1 MSTKTIHKNGGSKE
15 SRTEN
20 KNTGNN
26 NAASRN
32 HSEEQEGLTYEQKL
46 AEVLAKKKQ
55 NNKKFFSWKDRKQAY
70 LHFTDPDHGDPHEE
84 DSTIAPKN
92 PDGTFKKRW
101 VVDQKVR
108 EIKIPGG
115 EEGPELTWRM
125 PITAAEAFEH
135 FRKRGIY
142 RLDVEKTGEDAQ
154 TRYLFFQMDTT
165 PNTNDRG

>member
-15 SRTEN
+15 SQTEN

-26 NAASRN
+26 NVARGN
-32 HSEEQEGLTYEQKL
+32 HGEQEREGLTYEQKL
-46 AEVLAKKKQ
+46 AEILAKKKQ

-92 PDGTFKKRW
+92 PDGSFKKRW

-108 EIKIPGG
+108 
-115 EEGPELTWRM
+115 
-125 PITAAEAFEH
+125 
-135 FRKRGIY
+135 
-142 RLDVEKTGEDAQ
+142 
-154 TRYLFFQMDTT
+154 
-165 PNTNDRG
+165 